1 MCVNEEKSCLKKV
14 VKVLPKSPNKRTEI
28 VKSLASKFD
37 LQIKRDREN
46 LGRPK
51 NSLSDEEQ
59 TWLSKFL
66 DRPDITYT
74 NSGKNNQ
81 WYVGKDNGKSVFV
94 PLKYLLW
101 NIRDLLNVANGCSLA
116 NEINTDS
123 FPKVFDIQ
131 LTFRQ
136 LLSKESK
143 RTCI

>member
-74 NSGKNNQ
+74 NSDKNNQ
-81 WYVGKDNGKSVFV
+81 WYAGKENGKSVFV
-94 PLKYLLW
+94 SLKYLL
-101 NIRDLLNVANGCSLA
+101 
-116 NEINTDS
+116 
-123 FPKVFDIQ
+123 
-131 LTFRQ
+131 
-136 LLSKESK
+136 
-143 RTCI
+143 